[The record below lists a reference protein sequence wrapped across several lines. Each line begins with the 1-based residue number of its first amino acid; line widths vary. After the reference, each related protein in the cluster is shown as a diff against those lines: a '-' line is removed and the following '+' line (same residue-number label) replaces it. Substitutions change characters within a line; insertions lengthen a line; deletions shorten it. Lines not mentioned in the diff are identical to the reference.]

1 MASTQNNILTN
12 IFSLIRL
19 QFSET
24 FADVQTY
31 LINTFNQS
39 GKVFTN
45 SSAYGQ
51 ILYVLMNMQEL
62 IFYYIEDSVVEQ
74 NIYTASRADSVRG
87 LARLA
92 GHDAVRSI
100 AATGELSFQWTGY
113 NPGTIASTTIIIP
126 NYTTM
131 LCLNNGLS
139 YILNLPQEEI
149 RVQMTSLNP
158 SVNGQIAQG
167 EIQSQTFTSTG
178 EPLQSFEVIMNNGR
192 MIDQFF
198 NNVYVNGEQW
208 QVYDSIYDMP
218 KDAQGVLVKTG
229 IGSGCD
235 IYFGN
240 SYFGAIPE
248 LGASIR
254 FEYLVTDGE
263 AGNLRDTT
271 NIVFEFQENGY
282 DLTGNEVDLTTT
294 IAITVALPVE
304 FGTNMEPLAMT
315 RLLAP
320 KTSRSFVLANPDN
333 YVIFLE
339 KYNYFSQIYAYSSYD
354 DQYLDDLNVIY
365 IFLVPDIQ
373 KRLFNDENYFT
384 VPIQYFSLSATEV
397 TKVDD
402 LLTNSGSTIAGSEV
416 VIVQPTIQQYVVNV
430 SLVVFEGYSTDLI
443 IQQIITKFSA
453 YFIAI
458 RRRDRIPVSELIA
471 IVEGITGVDSVSV
484 FFVSEA
490 NEANQLVNPG
500 ADIICLDEYGDIII
514 GRNEL
519 SLIRG
524 GWTDRYGTFFE
535 DSASTQV
542 PSSINIEIRD
552 TVPQDYNA
560 RVNQNNVQAIINS

>member
-1 MASTQNNILTN
+1 MAKKPNT
-12 IFSLIRL
+12 IFSYVRL
-19 QFSET
+19 QFVET
-24 FADVQTY
+24 FADVTNY
-31 LINTFNQS
+31 LTTAFNQS

-51 ILYVLMNMQEL
+51 ILYVLTQIQEL

-92 GHDAVRSI
+92 GHNAVRSI
-100 AATGELSFQWTGY
+100 AATGELAFQWTGY
-113 NPGTIASTTIIIP
+113 NPGIASSTIIIP
-126 NYTTM
+126 NFTTL
-131 LCLNNGLS
+131 LCLNNGMP

-149 RVQMTSLNP
+149 RVQMTSLKPVINA
-158 SVNGQIAQG
+158 QIAQG

-178 EPLQSFEVIMNNGR
+178 TSLQSYEVIMNNGR

-198 NNVYVNGEQW
+198 HHVFVNGEEW
-208 QVYDSIYDMP
+208 QVYDSLYDIP
-218 KDAQGVLVKTG
+218 KDGQGCLVKTG
-229 IGSGCD
+229 IGSGVD

-248 LGASIR
+248 AGAAIL

-263 AGNLRDTT
+263 AGNLRDAT
-271 NIVFEFQENGY
+271 NITFEFQENGY

-294 IAITVALPVE
+294 VGISVSLPIE
-304 FGTNMEPLAMT
+304 FGTNMEPLVMT

-354 DQYLDDLNVIY
+354 DSYLDDLNVIY

-384 VPIQYFSLSATEV
+384 VPIQYFSLSTTEI
-397 TKVDD
+397 TKVND
-402 LLTNSGSTIAGSEV
+402 LLNNSGSTIAGSEV
-416 VIVQPTIQQYVVNV
+416 VIVQPTIAQYVVNV

-471 IVEGITGVDSVSV
+471 IVEQITGVDSVSI
-484 FFVSEA
+484 FFLSQA
-490 NEANQLVNPG
+490 NEANQLINPG
-500 ADIICLDEYGDIII
+500 SALIGLDEYGDIII

-519 SLIRG
+519 TLIRG
-524 GWTDRYGTFFE
+524 GWSDSNGTHFE
-535 DSASTQV
+535 DSASTLK

-552 TVPQDYNA
+552 TVALDYNA
-560 RVNQNNVQAIINS
+560 RVNQNNVQSIINGTS